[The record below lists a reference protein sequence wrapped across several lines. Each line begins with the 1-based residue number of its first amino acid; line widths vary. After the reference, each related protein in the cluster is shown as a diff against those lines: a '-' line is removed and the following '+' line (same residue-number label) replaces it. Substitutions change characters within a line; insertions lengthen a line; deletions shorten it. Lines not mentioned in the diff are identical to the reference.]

1 LVRAFRRQALVV
13 LCVAVGVGMAGVAG
27 EVFLGSASWQLAALF
42 WGPVGVGLALLV
54 GIVRELGR
62 NTVTTLSSFGKHR
75 GYAVLG
81 AAPELTPGVL
91 RQLPPDKR
99 SPLGCVAFWPASA
112 FATAF
117 RDLQGSLP
125 ERGVVAVVGSI
136 AGEGATTAA
145 LCAAASAAQQ
155 GKSVIVVDCDLRLR
169 SLTQWLMDEPL
180 AGVLEASEDPA
191 NWRASV
197 AEEHET
203 GVHFMPA
210 VRSRNAWQTLAN
222 RIRPLIEQLRENYD
236 LVVLDCPPALESAEG
251 LVLARLADRAVVV
264 TAWDRTPL
272 RAVRRTVQGLHGHS
286 RRTPTAVYVN
296 RVPAGFRF
304 GRIRSE

>member
-1 LVRAFRRQALVV
+1 MVTL
-13 LCVAVGVGMAGVAG
+13 GVALAVTAIG
-27 EVFLGSASWQLAALF
+27 VAAEVFLGSASWRSAALF
-42 WGPVGVGLALLV
+42 WGSVGAGAGLFVGF
-54 GIVRELGR
+54 IREMGR

-81 AAPELTPGVL
+81 AAPELTDGVL

-99 SPLGCVAFWPASA
+99 SPLGCIAFWPASG

-117 RDLQGSLP
+117 RDLQGGLP
-125 ERGVVAVVGSI
+125 ERGVVAFIGSL

-155 GKSVIVVDCDLRLR
+155 GKSVVVVDCDLRLR
-169 SLTQWLMDEPL
+169 SLTRWLIDEPL
-180 AGVLEASEDPA
+180 AGVLEACQDPQD
-191 NWRASV
+191 WRVAL

-203 GVHFMPA
+203 GLHFIPA
-210 VRSRNAWQTLAN
+210 ASPRNAWQTLASQM
-222 RIRPLIEQLRENYD
+222 RPLIEQLREAYD

-251 LVLARLADRAVVV
+251 VVIARLADRGVVI

-272 RAVRRTVQGLHGHS
+272 RAVRRTVQALHGQS